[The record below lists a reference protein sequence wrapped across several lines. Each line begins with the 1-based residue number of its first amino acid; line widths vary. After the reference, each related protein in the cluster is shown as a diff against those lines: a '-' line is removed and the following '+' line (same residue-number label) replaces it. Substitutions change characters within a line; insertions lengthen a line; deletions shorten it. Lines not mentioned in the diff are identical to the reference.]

1 MTEHID
7 ISYDFYIF
15 YSDFISVIHVWDLA
29 ILARPSPLGVS
40 FMCPVPRRPRSMGVD
55 GKPHG
60 ILMEKKHWNTDM
72 LWKKPWDCMEKPI
85 ETDFQTNPIEI
96 FPTSYNIFGEVR
108 NGDQPFGWSR
118 WRTRSCWKLIEIDKY
133 VELVYSVYSMWL
145 YNNCYTTMYHIVVYI
160 YICKTISYHIICL
173 FYYVAYLY
181 HIISLLVC
189 LSVG

>member
-1 MTEHID
+1 MTEHND
-7 ISYDFYIF
+7 ISYDSIF
-15 YSDFISVIHVWDLA
+15 FIQISYRSSMSEIWRSWRGLLPWVSASCALC
-29 ILARPSPLGVS
+29 LG
-40 FMCPVPRRPRSMGVD
+40 GLEAW
-55 GKPHG
+55 G
-60 ILMEKKHWNTDM
+60 LMENPMGFWWKKHWNTDM

-85 ETDFQTNPIEI
+85 ETDFETNPIEI

-160 YICKTISYHIICL
+160 YM
-173 FYYVAYLY
+173 
-181 HIISLLVC
+181 
-189 LSVG
+189 